1 MRTHPIRDSSGNLLA
16 FEVENLLIGGA
27 TIGRIVKA
35 KLGAAIIPHA
45 RSVIDNRDVRLAFQL
60 DGVQFVVVEPF
71 GDSSRYWI
79 GPSADDLVPTPLIE
93 GVHEAIAKYSPTPLG
108 WLRTF
113 RRVDGVA

>member
-1 MRTHPIRDSSGNLLA
+1 MRTHPIRDSSGSLLA

-35 KLGAAIIPHA
+35 KLGATIIPNA
-45 RSVIDNRDVRLAFQL
+45 RFVFRNRDVRLGFEV

-79 GPSADDLVPTPLIE
+79 GPAADDVAPSPLIE
-93 GVHEAIAKYSPTPLG
+93 GVYEAIAKYSPTPLG

-113 RRVDGVA
+113 RQVDGVA